1 MTLSKKRLEEIK
13 AIQDENIDYSD
24 IPETDEDF
32 WAEAEIKMPEPKKGV
47 YIRLDPDI
55 LDWLKKQGKGYQTR
69 INAILRTYYEAHKN
83 DTARHS

>member
-24 IPETDEDF
+24 IPKTDEDF

-55 LDWLKKQGKGYQTR
+55 LDWLKRQGKGYQAR
-69 INAILRTYYEAHKN
+69 INAILRAYYEAHKN
-83 DTARHS
+83 GTARH